1 MPQSQSTS
9 AQKRITIAVKK
20 ESGFYKQVKEAAQ
33 RQSRKLSL
41 TRIENWVGAGIP
53 DVLLCD
59 THGCFH
65 FVELKFTKTNKVDL
79 RPSQVSWLTKHR
91 HASCWILIKK
101 QPTPAA
107 RAEMFLYKAEDAVD
121 LKLDGLKDMKPEFH
135 CVQPFRWD
143 EMFFK
148 IVGAP

>member
-9 AQKRITIAVKK
+9 PQKRITIAVKK

-33 RQSRKLSL
+33 RASRKLSL

-53 DVLLCD
+53 DVLLCA

-65 FVELKFTKTNKVDL
+65 FVELKFTTTDKVDL
-79 RPSQVSWLTKHR
+79 RPSQVSWLTKHK

-101 QPTPAA
+101 QTKPSE
-107 RAEMFLYKAEDAVD
+107 RAEMFLFKAEDAVD
-121 LKLDGLKDMKPEFH
+121 LKMDGLKD
-135 CVQPFRWD
+135 
-143 EMFFK
+143 
-148 IVGAP
+148 